1 MIHIDNNINN
11 CEALAYF
18 KTIRHTLN
26 YCKIFVDI
34 CVYTCI
40 FDPIFEHNEGQKY
53 MFAGYQ
59 IMRSTYIHFDNGEWE
74 PMHTLLLNI
83 TA

>member
-1 MIHIDNNINN
+1 MIHIDNNMND
-11 CEALAYF
+11 CEVPAYF

-40 FDPIFEHNEGQKY
+40 LEHNEGQKY
-53 MFAGYQ
+53 MIAGYR
-59 IMRSTYIHFDNGEWE
+59 IMSSKYRHFDNREWE
-74 PMHTLLLNI
+74 PMHTLLLNP
-83 TA
+83 TASII